1 MSAPYRIGT
10 YPPPD
15 DGFSKAD
22 IPPDA
27 DLTPLNELRFLGG
40 QLQQRF
46 LVESRKVT
54 FFIWMSPPSVRA

>member
-1 MSAPYRIGT
+1 MTAPYSIGT

-15 DGFSKAD
+15 DGFSRAD

-27 DLTPLNELRFLGG
+27 DLTPLTELRFVGG

-46 LVESRKVT
+46 LVEARKVT
-54 FFIWMSPPSVRA
+54 FYIWMPPPQMRA